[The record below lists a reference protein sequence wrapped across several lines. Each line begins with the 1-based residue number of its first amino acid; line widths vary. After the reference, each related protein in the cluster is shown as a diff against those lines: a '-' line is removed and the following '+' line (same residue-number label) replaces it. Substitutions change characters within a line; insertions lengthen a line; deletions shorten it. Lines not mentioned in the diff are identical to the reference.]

1 MLKLKQS
8 SSLHLPT
15 KRKWLHYQGS
25 VLLGLNTPVWPK
37 SSCLNPVN
45 KSEIRKSSSPGSGL
59 SWKFGHRGVGW
70 GGGGGPFFL
79 AHSPMSSSALLS
91 AVLITSRKSIRRIN
105 SCIDPPKSN
114 YPPKQG
120 IKFLDRP
127 QKFYFLLQS
136 EITKFIYMTEKIR
149 TINND
154 LWHSY
159 PKTIIAFQSGPV
171 VLETH
176 YIRESKMNEQDDIL
190 PRCSISFSRSAP
202 EKYDI
207 SKS

>member
-37 SSCLNPVN
+37 SSSLNPVN

-79 AHSPMSSSALLS
+79 AHSPMSSS
-91 AVLITSRKSIRRIN
+91 
-105 SCIDPPKSN
+105 CIDPPKSN

-127 QKFYFLLQS
+127 QKFYFLLQP
-136 EITKFIYMTEKIR
+136 EITNFIYMTEKIR

-154 LWHSY
+154 LWNSY

-171 VLETH
+171 VLETR

-202 EKYDI
+202 ENYDI

>member
-1 MLKLKQS
+1 MGC
-8 SSLHLPT
+8 H
-15 KRKWLHYQGS
+15 GNM
-25 VLLGLNTPVWPK
+25 G
-37 SSCLNPVN
+37 
-45 KSEIRKSSSPGSGL
+45 IA
-59 SWKFGHRGVGW
+59 GW
-70 GGGGGPFFL
+70 GGEGGGGPFFL
-79 AHSPMSSSALLS
+79 AHWPMSSSALLS

-127 QKFYFLLQS
+127 QKFYFLLQP
-136 EITKFIYMTEKIR
+136 EITKFIYMTEKII

-171 VLETH
+171 VLETR
-176 YIRESKMNEQDDIL
+176 YIRENKMNEQDDIL

-202 EKYDI
+202 ENYDI